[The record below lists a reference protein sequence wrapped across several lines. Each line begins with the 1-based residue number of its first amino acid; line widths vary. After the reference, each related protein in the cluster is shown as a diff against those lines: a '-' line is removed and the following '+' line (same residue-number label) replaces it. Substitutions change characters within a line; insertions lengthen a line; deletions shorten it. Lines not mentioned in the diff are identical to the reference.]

1 MNRYVLLAA
10 FSAMLVAA
18 CSTSTKSTASDDD
31 DDKTVVTGSRIPVR
45 NGGAAKTSDKSLID
59 DLNRQTKP
67 QAAQGAKG
75 G

>member
-10 FSAMLVAA
+10 LGATLLAAA
-18 CSTSTKSTASDDD
+18 CGTPSKSAANDDD

-45 NGGAAKTSDKSLID
+45 NGAAKTSDKSLID